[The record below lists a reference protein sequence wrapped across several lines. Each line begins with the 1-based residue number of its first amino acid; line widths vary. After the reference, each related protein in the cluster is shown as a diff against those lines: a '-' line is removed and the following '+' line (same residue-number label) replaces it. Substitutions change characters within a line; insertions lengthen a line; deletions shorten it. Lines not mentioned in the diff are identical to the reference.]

1 MPTTADENMHCVAM
15 EQDEMR
21 CEMYANS
28 RKRPFQNNSIE
39 SNQLVMN
46 PAASTM
52 EHKTKPSRIR
62 IKYKKQRLTSKPSP
76 VYEPNVHPAR
86 ALNELYSN
94 LLFKYESN
102 EQANVNSSR
111 KFKCNLELMANNHL
125 TTFSCEGYSK
135 KEAKRNC
142 CYVAL
147 MNLYP
152 ESYFLPANIL
162 NSLQSC
168 TNDSN
173 NALKAELAK
182 RIYKLISQTN
192 LNRKNPS
199 QLLHE
204 VNVKISETGR
214 CVLENGYPID
224 RKFAYQYTNINGESF
239 VFDSNNLVVV
249 AFGKFKS
256 KLNSTS
262 AKL

>member
-1 MPTTADENMHCVAM
+1 MHCVAM

-21 CEMYANS
+21 CELNANG
-28 RKRPFQNNSIE
+28 KRPFQTNSIE
-39 SNQLVMN
+39 SNQLTTTT
-46 PAASTM
+46 STSTT
-52 EHKTKPSRIR
+52 EQRVKPSRIR
-62 IKYKKQRLTSKPSP
+62 IKCKKQRLTSKPSP
-76 VYEPNVHPAR
+76 VYEPNIHPAR
-86 ALNELYSN
+86 VLNELYSN

-102 EQANVNSSR
+102 EEANVNSSR
-111 KFKCNLELMANNHL
+111 KFKCDLELMANSQL
-125 TTFSCEGYSK
+125 RKFSCEGYSR

-152 ESYFLPANIL
+152 QSYFLPANIL
-162 NSLQSC
+162 NSLQSS

-239 VFDSNNLVVV
+239 VFDSNNLAVV

-256 KLNSTS
+256 KLYPICANF
-262 AKL
+262 